1 MIHYIT
7 GLGQVWIGSRPPL
20 NQAYNILW
28 LKPADTKGFWELR
41 IFNQSANLW
50 DLVITASAD
59 AGLVAKVEA
68 IEAEQQ
74 AISLKLIEIDGKISL
89 LEETALIKNDI
100 VQEEGNNQ
108 DKIISQDAVT
118 KLLQKI
124 RASIPDLN
132 AHNTSSSA
140 HEDIRNLIE
149 ENSKKINTNTT
160 NITKSVILPT
170 YNSGENSLSF
180 TTQGGDS
187 LKVDLGSSGGEGI
200 KTVTITDFKEVI
212 TSGLYNFPKGTL
224 FNVLIDNSNISN
236 FPYIGQTVGTS
247 TGIGCVAANT
257 NPGNSN
263 TALTIDWIISNKT
276 FGLIFGSTTAVTTS
290 AVSVYWKNT
299 DVNKV
304 VVISDFKDTSWVTDN
319 LVGEGEFVFIQTNT
333 KGIPNGPTDNL
344 DFYTGYAQV
353 ISVTDD
359 NNKLIKFLIQ
369 SYSSDI
375 DNDKLFSGTLRESSG
390 IVDIKWKEIGAG
402 SSNNTI
408 LKASTSNGGPYTS
421 TLSLHKTSGEG
432 ASLNQS
438 IYFDQPIQNKNI
450 KLEGVI
456 KINIPGI
463 ASDIWQICP
472 FSTIFYPSEADF
484 SPGDGPI
491 VNKIFYVIHQNSV
504 VSQAGDESA
513 VYTVRIKYLDTNSLL
528 IISTTLNPTYASDS
542 EIYININNIEIVE

>member
-28 LKPADTKGFWELR
+28 LKPAETKGFWELR

-50 DLVITASAD
+50 DLIITASAD
-59 AGLVAKVEA
+59 AELVAKVEA

-100 VQEEGNNQ
+100 VQEEGDNQ

-160 NITKSVILPT
+160 NITKSIILPT

-224 FNVLIDNSNISN
+224 FKVLIDNSNISN

-263 TALTIDWIISNKT
+263 TALAIDWIISNKT
-276 FGLIFGSTTAVTTS
+276 FGLIFGSTSAFTTL

-304 VVISDFKDTSWVTDN
+304 VVISDFKDTSWVTN
-319 LVGEGEFVFIQTNT
+319 NIIKEGNFVFIRTN
-333 KGIPNGPTDNL
+333 GNGVLNGPGDKSS
-344 DFYTGYAQV
+344 FYTGYAQV
-353 ISVTDD
+353 ITSNEDGS
-359 NNKLIKFLIQ
+359 KLLKFLIQ
-369 SYSSDI
+369 SYTNNVS
-375 DNDKLFSGTLRESSG
+375 NDKLFSGTLTEQGSA
-390 IVDIKWKEIGAG
+390 VNLKWKEIGAG
-402 SSNNTI
+402 SPNNTI
-408 LKASTSNGGPYTS
+408 LKASTSNGGPYTE
-421 TLSLHKTSGEG
+421 TLSIHKASGTS
-432 ASLNQS
+432 SPINQT
-438 IYFDQPIQNKNI
+438 IYFDQDIQSKNI

-456 KINIPGI
+456 KIKAQTLNL
-463 ASDIWQICP
+463 WQIFP
-472 FSTIFYPSEADF
+472 FD
-484 SPGDGPI
+484 
-491 VNKIFYVIHQNSV
+491 KILYSSDMQNV
-504 VSQAGDESA
+504 PESG
-513 VYTVRIKYLDTNSLL
+513 I
-528 IISTTLNPTYASDS
+528 PTD
-542 EIYININNIEIVE
+542 EIYYILCLNNLLTSDTSKNKFCIMYVQYLRSNSIKISLTLSETTDVSSADIYIDIKKLETTE